1 MKRHLFAAPHLA
13 VAVCRYQ
20 PGERH
25 KPHADVHSRI
35 SLLLRGGYREEG
47 RLVTITMSPGDVL
60 LKSRRA
66 VHEDAFSDEGA
77 TLVALEFLDGDP
89 FEASSGGAMWRRRAD
104 GFALRHATAILH
116 AAIAGDSNTAAAA
129 GADLIAACQDDDA
142 RRRKPPAWINDLK
155 RDLDDE
161 SLANVNVAARARA
174 AGAHPAH
181 ASRLFR
187 QCYGQSISEYAQG
200 QSVRR
205 ALGRLAGAE
214 TTLSEVA
221 LSAGFYDQSHM
232 SRVFRRVLGR
242 TPGVQR
248 ALIAAAC

>member
-1 MKRHLFAAPHLA
+1 
-13 VAVCRYQ
+13 
-20 PGERH
+20 
-25 KPHADVHSRI
+25 
-35 SLLLRGGYREEG
+35 
-47 RLVTITMSPGDVL
+47 
-60 LKSRRA
+60 
-66 VHEDAFSDEGA
+66 
-77 TLVALEFLDGDP
+77 
-89 FEASSGGAMWRRRAD
+89 
-104 GFALRHATAILH
+104 
-116 AAIAGDSNTAAAA
+116 
-129 GADLIAACQDDDA
+129 
-142 RRRKPPAWINDLK
+142 
-155 RDLDDE
+155 
-161 SLANVNVAARARA
+161 LANVNVAARARA